1 MAVGAEAVAD
11 VGDGVGGQVGG
22 IEPVDLGAFAGFGV
36 GGLARPAVGGEEHP
50 DAGVAVGVG
59 VVTQVGEGEVGGVDV
74 DAEFLAGFAGCSG
87 GEGFAFVQGAA
98 GQ

>member
-11 VGDGVGGQVGG
+11 IGDDVGGQVAG

-36 GGLARPAVGGEEHP
+36 GGLARPAADGEEHP
-50 DAGVAVGVG
+50 DAGLAVGVG
-59 VVTQVGEGEVGGVDV
+59 VVAEVGEGEVGGVNE
-74 DAEFLAGFAGCSG
+74 DAEFLACLAGCSG